1 MDSILNGSWD
11 GSTRTPVPDPHYTNA
26 IKSSIA
32 NVLPAADQCQCRL
45 VSSSQ
50 TPTRQQDYTESIT
63 EFQGRIP
70 YSNGSWNV
78 VVWESGYVG
87 LSDST
92 AGSSAPSRLP
102 SPATDTDQQQEVH

>member
-1 MDSILNGSWD
+1 MGVQERLFRIH
-11 GSTRTPVPDPHYTNA
+11 TTPTLSRA
-26 IKSSIA
+26 ASIA

-45 VSSSQ
+45 VSH
-50 TPTRQQDYTESIT
+50 RIIQDYTESIT

-78 VVWESGYVG
+78 VVWESGYVR